1 MDNLE
6 ATLAAQPFLAG
17 LSAGHLHLVAGCA
30 SLVNFPANHVIF
42 AEGEAAQQLFLLR
55 YGRVAV
61 EIHRPRRGN
70 KTVYTLGEG
79 DVLGICWLE
88 LPQNFF
94 FDARALEITRTI
106 GLDLACLQQLGEDH
120 PDLGYELVKRFVLAQ
135 AKKLKLLKLQ
145 LVDFY
150 GS

>member
-6 ATLAAQPFLAG
+6 STLAAHPFLAG
-17 LSAGHLHLVAGCA
+17 LSAQHLQLVAPCA
-30 SLVNFPANHVIF
+30 SLTNFPANHTIF
-42 AEGEAAQQLFLLR
+42 AEGEEARQLYLLR

-61 EIHRPRRGN
+61 EIHRPRRGH

-79 DVLGICWLE
+79 DVLGISWLE
-88 LPQNFF
+88 PQQFF
-94 FDARALEITRTI
+94 FDARTLEITRAI
-106 GLDLACLQQLGEDH
+106 ALDLACMNRLGEDH
-120 PDLGYELVKRFVLAQ
+120 RDLGYELLKRFVLAQ

>member
-6 ATLAAQPFLAG
+6 STLAAHPFLAG
-17 LSAGHLHLVAGCA
+17 LSAQHLQLVAPCA
-30 SLVNFPANHVIF
+30 SLTNFPANHTIF
-42 AEGEAAQQLFLLR
+42 AEGEEAHHLFLLR

-61 EIHRPRRGN
+61 EIHRPRRGH

-79 DVLGICWLE
+79 DVLGIDWLE
-88 LPQNFF
+88 LPQQYF
-94 FDARALEITRTI
+94 FDARSLEITRAI
-106 GLDLACLQQLGEDH
+106 ALDLACMNRLAEDH
-120 PDLGYELVKRFVLAQ
+120 PVLGYELLKRFVQAL

-150 GS
+150 G